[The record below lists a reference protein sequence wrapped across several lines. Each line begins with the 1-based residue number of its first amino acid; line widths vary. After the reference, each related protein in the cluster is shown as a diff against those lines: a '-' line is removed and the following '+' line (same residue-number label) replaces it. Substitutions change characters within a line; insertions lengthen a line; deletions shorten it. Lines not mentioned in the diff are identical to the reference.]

1 MTEEMRPRVATLVAV
16 MIAEGMDTEE
26 ESHYSGLIVQ
36 DMKSA
41 NQSQQNGQGIKFVL
55 LKNIYPCFFV

>member
-41 NQSQQNGQGIKFVL
+41 NQSQQNGQGIK
-55 LKNIYPCFFV
+55 